1 MQLFKKNSNG
11 KIEKL
16 SLKESVGLPCTNLP
30 TLVKKWMEKKNA
42 WIAFM
47 TQVSGAVKLGLEAN

>member
-1 MQLFKKNSNG
+1 MKVLAYHAQISQG
-11 KIEKL
+11 
-16 SLKESVGLPCTNLP
+16 SLKNG
-30 TLVKKWMEKKNA
+30 WKKNA